1 MKEKLEPLGE
11 ITKDILT
18 LAAKC
23 EEIIPS
29 DTEDSRVI
37 NQALLKLS
45 ARIHEITLRIINEEG
60 L

>member
-37 NQALLKLS
+37 NQALFKLS
-45 ARIHEITLRIINEEG
+45 DRIHEMTLKVINKEE